1 MHTQRHPAEDRLF
14 MIDLAIIQVVTGV
27 LVTLGATLLA
37 ISIGFELTLPP
48 SVKQAIAQTVL
59 EKVPNIP
66 EIQTQLPAEPFTNYL
81 LGLACIGAILIL
93 AGILYGSSK
102 LGQMRK
108 KLGADEEDQSVD
120 TTPSSEP
127 DAA

>member
-1 MHTQRHPAEDRLF
+1 
-14 MIDLAIIQVVTGV
+14 MIDLAVVQVVAGV
-27 LVTLGATLLA
+27 LVTLGSTLLA

-48 SVKQAIAQTVL
+48 SVKQAIAQAAL

-66 EIQTQLPAEPFTNYL
+66 EIDAQLPAEPFTNYL

-93 AGILYGSSK
+93 TGVLYGSSK

-108 KLGADEEDQSVD
+108 KLKADNEAQSAGATQ
-120 TTPSSEP
+120 SSEP

>member
-1 MHTQRHPAEDRLF
+1 M
-14 MIDLAIIQVVTGV
+14 MDLAVVQVVTGV
-27 LVTLGATLLA
+27 LVTLGSTLLA
-37 ISIGFELTLPP
+37 ISIGFELTLPQ
-48 SVKQAIAQTVL
+48 SVKQAIAQAVL

-81 LGLACIGAILIL
+81 LGLGCIGAILIL
-93 AGILYGSSK
+93 AGVLYGSSK

-108 KLGADEEDQSVD
+108 KIEADYKVQPTG
-120 TTPSSEP
+120 TTQSSEP

>member
-1 MHTQRHPAEDRLF
+1 
-14 MIDLAIIQVVTGV
+14 MIDLAIIQLVTGI

-48 SVKQAIAQTVL
+48 SVKQAIAQAVL

-93 AGILYGSSK
+93 AGTLYGSSK

-108 KLGADEEDQSVD
+108 RIGADTENQSAE
-120 TTPSSEP
+120 TTTSSES

>member
-1 MHTQRHPAEDRLF
+1 
-14 MIDLAIIQVVTGV
+14 MIDLAIVQVVTAV
-27 LVTLGATLLA
+27 LVTLGSTLLA
-37 ISIGFELTLPP
+37 ISIGFELTRPP
-48 SVKQAIAQTVL
+48 SVKQAIAQAVL

-102 LGQMRK
+102 LGQMRRRIE
-108 KLGADEEDQSVD
+108 AENEDQSASA
-120 TTPSSEP
+120 TQSSEA

>member
-1 MHTQRHPAEDRLF
+1 

-27 LVTLGATLLA
+27 LVTLGSTLLA

-48 SVKQAIAQTVL
+48 SVKQAIAQAVL

-81 LGLACIGAILIL
+81 LGLACIGAILVL
-93 AGILYGSSK
+93 AGVLYGSSK
-102 LGQMRK
+102 LGQMRQK
-108 KLGADEEDQSVD
+108 IEESEDQPTG
-120 TTPSSEP
+120 TTKSSET
-127 DAA
+127 DTA

>member
-1 MHTQRHPAEDRLF
+1 MRTRRQSADDRLF

-48 SVKQAIAQTVL
+48 SVKQAIAQAVL

-66 EIQTQLPAEPFTNYL
+66 EIQAQLPAEPFTNYL

-93 AGILYGSSK
+93 SGVLYGASK

-108 KLGADEEDQSVD
+108 KIEADEDQSVN
-120 TTPSSEP
+120 TTSSSEP

>member
-1 MHTQRHPAEDRLF
+1 
-14 MIDLAIIQVVTGV
+14 MIDLAIVQVVTGV
-27 LVTLGATLLA
+27 LVTLGSTLLA

-48 SVKQAIAQTVL
+48 SVKQAISQAVL

-81 LGLACIGAILIL
+81 LGLACIGAILTL
-93 AGILYGSSK
+93 GGVLYGSSK
-102 LGQMRK
+102 LGQMRRK
-108 KLGADEEDQSVD
+108 IEADDDGRSTSATQ
-120 TTPSSEP
+120 TSES

>member
-1 MHTQRHPAEDRLF
+1 MRTQRQPDENRLF
-14 MIDLAIIQVVTGV
+14 MIDLAIIQLVTGI

-48 SVKQAIAQTVL
+48 SVKQAIAQAVL

-108 KLGADEEDQSVD
+108 KVDVDNEDQSAG
-120 TTPSSEP
+120 TAPPSET

>member
-1 MHTQRHPAEDRLF
+1 
-14 MIDLAIIQVVTGV
+14 MIDLAIVQVVAGV
-27 LVTLGATLLA
+27 LVTLGSTLLA

-48 SVKQAIAQTVL
+48 SVKEAIAQAVL
-59 EKVPNIP
+59 KKVPNIP
-66 EIQTQLPAEPFTNYL
+66 EIDAQLPAEPFTNYL

-93 AGILYGSSK
+93 TGVLYGSSK

-108 KLGADEEDQSVD
+108 KIKADDEAQSAGA
-120 TTPSSEP
+120 THSSEP